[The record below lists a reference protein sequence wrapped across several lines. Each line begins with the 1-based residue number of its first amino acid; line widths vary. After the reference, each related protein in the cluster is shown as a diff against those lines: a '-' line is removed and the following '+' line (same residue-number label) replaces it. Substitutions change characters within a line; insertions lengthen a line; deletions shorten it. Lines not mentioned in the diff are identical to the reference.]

1 MSNNLIID
9 MSNLLYRTFF
19 ANIKEQSEIVVGLCY
34 VSALNCLAEYRN
46 KFKANKVFLVFD
58 AHCWRKDYTA
68 SDKCKSFKKYKGNRR
83 QKLTTSEQ
91 EKLDIFDQHVDDFFD
106 ILANNTSL
114 TVLRQ
119 DGLEADDIIS
129 GLVNVYDDCT
139 NIIVS
144 SDKDFMQL
152 IRPNV
157 ILFDPVSKKTRNLSE
172 YNNDPQYFL
181 FHKCIRGDDGDN
193 VMSAYP
199 RVRSTAIEKAYGDEF
214 ERVKLMKHD
223 FKVMAQDSKTGDY
236 KELSYITED
245 VFKENRLLM
254 DLNAQPKYVKKLI
267 YTTIESALQETGK
280 FNYFKFMRFC
290 KKNNLINILDRI
302 DYYVPLLS
310 GK

>member
-1 MSNNLIID
+1 

-19 ANIKEQSEIVVGLCY
+19 ANAKEQSEIIVGLCY

-58 AHCWRKDYTA
+58 AHCWRKDFTA
-68 SDKCKSFKKYKGNRR
+68 SAKCKSFKKYKGNRR

-91 EKLDIFDQHVDDFFD
+91 EKLDIFDKHVEEFYE
-106 ILANNTSL
+106 LLCVNTS
-114 TVLRQ
+114 VIALRQ
-119 DGLEADDIIS
+119 DGLEADDLIA

-139 NIIVS
+139 NIIIS

-152 IRPNV
+152 IRDNV
-157 ILFDPVSKKTRNLSE
+157 ILFDPASKKTRNLSE
-172 YNNDPQYFL
+172 YNNDPDYFL

-199 RVRSTAIEKAYGDEF
+199 RVRSTAIEKAYKDEF
-214 ERVKLMKHD
+214 ERIKLMKND
-223 FKVMAQDSKTGDY
+223 FKVMTQDAVSGDY
-236 KELSYITED
+236 VEVSYVTED
-245 VFKENRLLM
+245 VYNENRTLM
-254 DLNAQPKYVKKLI
+254 DLNSQPKYIKKLI
-267 YTTIESALQETGK
+267 YNTIDHSIHNTGK

-290 KKNNLINILDRI
+290 KRNNLINILDRI